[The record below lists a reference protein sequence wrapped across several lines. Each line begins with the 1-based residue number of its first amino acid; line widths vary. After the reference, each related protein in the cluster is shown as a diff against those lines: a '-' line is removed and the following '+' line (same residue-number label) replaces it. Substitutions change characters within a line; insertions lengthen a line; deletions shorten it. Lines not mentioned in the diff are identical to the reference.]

1 MNPIWKPLAERDA
14 PQQTEDRIP
23 YTPDKADPAVL
34 DFREQ
39 QRKKRDAAQQ
49 ARMDALT
56 ADLELRARLYANGP
70 DDAA

>member
-23 YTPDKADPAVL
+23 YTPEVTPAVV
-34 DFREQ
+34 DFREA

-49 ARMDALT
+49 ARLDSIDAR
-56 ADLELRARLYANGP
+56 LRAFNGDGP
-70 DDAA
+70 EAA